1 VNILAL
7 AKDSILSN
15 QVCTKTD
22 NNLIHGFLS
31 QLKVDSEKTKAFYEN
46 VLVDFY
52 LFWGNQWNELS
63 HEYSLWYV
71 NYLNRVKVYKLFS
84 QTSLNQKLNVLT
96 LFLTYLHNMNL
107 IRYECL
113 TPFKEYLDNQK
124 RVSNNKS
131 KLRNGKTS
139 KEIKLSEIMSEFL
152 LYLKNNDYSNI
163 KQYKKQLVPFVRF
176 LESNGI
182 NGNVFLEEN
191 KETMLFEQIGKYEN
205 QITSRVS
212 SEEITLSTATIYLR
226 AVQLFVKYLS
236 SNNLVNKKYTIPLRL
251 RGRAK
256 RANEYVPEK
265 RTIELLNSI
274 YESNHVIRDLS
285 IFLIIVDTGC
295 RPIEVSNLTLKDID
309 KIERTLSFE
318 CGKTEK
324 RKVKISNEVMDVLN
338 DYLQIR
344 SEYNPKTEHL
354 FISSSGNA
362 FSPSSINIIFY
373 SANLRA
379 FGESLYPAKAF
390 RHTFITNAL
399 EEHSF
404 ERVSQI
410 IGHKDWKSTYYYYY
424 RSKKRLLTNTLS
436 KSPLEEMRG

>member
-15 QVCTKTD
+15 QVCTNTD
-22 NNLIHGFLS
+22 YNIIHGFLS
-31 QLKVDSEKTKAFYEN
+31 QLKINSEKTKIFYEN

-63 HEYSLWYV
+63 IGYCQGYV
-71 NYLNRVKVYKLFS
+71 DYLMRVKVFKLFS
-84 QTSLNQKLNVLT
+84 QVSLNQKINI
-96 LFLTYLHNMNL
+96 LFQFVTFLHNMD
-107 IRYECL
+107 IISDECL
-113 TPFKEYLDNQK
+113 TPFKEYQENQK
-124 RVSNNKS
+124 TLSTEKS
-131 KLRNGKTS
+131 KLRKGKTT
-139 KEIKLSEIMSEFL
+139 KEIKLPEIMSEFL
-152 LYLKNNDYSNI
+152 LYLKNNDYSQI
-163 KQYKKQLVPFVRF
+163 KQYKKQLVPFERF
-176 LESNGI
+176 LESNGV
-182 NGNVFLEEN
+182 NSNVFLEGD
-191 KETMLFEQIGKYEN
+191 KETILFEQIGKFEK

-212 SEEITLSTATIYLR
+212 SEEIILSTATIYLR
-226 AVQLFVKYLS
+226 AVQLFVKYLYS
-236 SNNLVNKKYTIPLRL
+236 KKLVNKKYTIPLRL

-256 RANEYVPEK
+256 RANEYVPEE
-265 RTIELLNSI
+265 RIIELMNFI

-295 RPIEVSNLTLKDID
+295 RPIEVCNLTLMDID
-309 KIERTLSFE
+309 QIERTLSFE

-324 RKVKISNEVMDVLN
+324 RKVKISKEVMDVLK

-344 SEYNPKTEHL
+344 SEYNPKTDNL
-354 FISSSGNA
+354 FISCSGNA
-362 FSPSSINIIFY
+362 LTPSGINTIFY
-373 SANLRA
+373 TANLKA

-390 RHTFITNAL
+390 RHTYITNAL